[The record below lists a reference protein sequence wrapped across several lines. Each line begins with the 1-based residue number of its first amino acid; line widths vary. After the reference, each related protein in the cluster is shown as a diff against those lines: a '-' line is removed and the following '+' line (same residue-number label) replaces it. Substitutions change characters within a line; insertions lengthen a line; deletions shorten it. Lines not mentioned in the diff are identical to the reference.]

1 MSDNHLAAQNN
12 GIRQRPAAL
21 LVNPAEGLRDMNNF
35 NLHTPTRILFGKNA
49 IADLRAQI
57 PANARVL
64 ITYGG
69 GSVKKNGVLDQVLS
83 ALNGMDVL
91 EFGGIE
97 PNPTYET
104 LMKAVTLVRE
114 QNVTFLLAVGGGSV
128 LDGTK
133 FIAAAAVYPQDQD
146 PWRIIETR
154 GNDVAS
160 AIAMGS
166 VLTLPATG
174 SESNSGAVISRR
186 ATGDKQAFMSAHVQP
201 LFAIL
206 DPVYTYT
213 LPPRQ
218 VANGVVDAFVH
229 TIEQYLTYPVD
240 GRIQDRFA
248 EGILLTLIEEG
259 PRALAEPEN
268 YDVRANVMW
277 AATMAL
283 NGLIGA
289 GVPQDWATHMLG
301 HELTAMHGLDHAQ
314 TLAIVLPSLMNEKRD
329 TKREKLLQY
338 GERVWNIT
346 EGSEA
351 QRIDATIAATRDFFE
366 RMGVKTHLSDYGLDG
381 SSIPALLTKLEEHGM
396 TALGERG
403 DITPDV
409 SRRIYE
415 AAR

>member
-1 MSDNHLAAQNN
+1 
-12 GIRQRPAAL
+12 
-21 LVNPAEGLRDMNNF
+21 MNNF
-35 NLHTPTRILFGKNA
+35 TLHTPTRILFGKGA

-57 PANARVL
+57 PADARVL

-69 GSVKKNGVLDQVLS
+69 GSVKKTGVLDQVYR
-83 ALNGMDVL
+83 ALEGMDVR

-97 PNPTYET
+97 PNPSYET
-104 LMKAVTLVRE
+104 LMNAVAIARDE
-114 QNVTFLLAVGGGSV
+114 KITFLLAVGGGSV

-133 FIAAAAVYPQDQD
+133 FIAAAAHYAEGRD
-146 PWRIIETR
+146 PWHILQTSGSEIQ
-154 GNDVAS
+154 S
-160 AIAMGS
+160 AIPMGS

-174 SESNSGAVISRR
+174 SESNKGAVISRR
-186 ATGDKQAFMSAHVQP
+186 TTGDKQAFHSAHVQP
-201 LFAIL
+201 LFAVL

-229 TIEQYLTYPVD
+229 TVEQYVTYPV
-240 GRIQDRFA
+240 GGKIQDRFA
-248 EGILLTLIEEG
+248 EGILLTLVEEG
-259 PRALAEPEN
+259 PKALQEPEN
-268 YDVRANVMW
+268 YTVRANVMW
-277 AATMAL
+277 AATQAL

-314 TLAIVLPSLMNEKRD
+314 TLAVVLPALWNEKRD
-329 TKREKLLQY
+329 AKREKLLQY

-346 EGSEA
+346 SGTEEE
-351 QRIDATIAATRDFFE
+351 RIDAAIAATRNFFE
-366 RMGVKTHLSDYGLDG
+366 QMGVPTRLSGYGLDG
-381 SSIPALLTKLEEHGM
+381 SSIPALLAKLEEHGL
-396 TALGERG
+396 TQLGEHK
-403 DITPDV
+403 DITLEV